1 LLRST
6 TATLFLASL
15 LACAGPPPGP
25 GEDRSE
31 RTTLLGNENRV
42 LLVLPLNV
50 AAVMPS
56 ELELFS
62 PIVWKELELYLRARD
77 KQLKTIS
84 RQAARNLWVR
94 AVKQV
99 RAEGGPHVG
108 YDDAARVLAVEL
120 RKHTEFDALLAPSLF
135 IREARIANREARW
148 DGVSRELEFAA
159 RGLAARNLVSTPLEG
174 AAPAA
179 SFHVAA
185 FDADGDKLHEARGG
199 IELLVR
205 VRVNVGA
212 TKGGEEVVVLD
223 PTRSNTR
230 APHEPLPTFE
240 FETRTDLF
248 SNREHVRDGFNVA
261 LGPFL
266 PAPVPE

>member
-1 LLRST
+1 LLRPLI
-6 TATLFLASL
+6 TALVLASL
-15 LACAGPPPGP
+15 LACAGAPARESP
-25 GEDRSE
+25 RE
-31 RTTLLGNENRV
+31 RTLLVGEENRV
-42 LLVLPLNV
+42 ILILPLNV

-62 PIVWKELELYLRARD
+62 PIIWKELELYLRDRG

-84 RQAARNLWVR
+84 RQAARTLWVR

-99 RAEGGPHVG
+99 RAEGGPHAG
-108 YDDAARVLAVEL
+108 YDQAARALAVEL
-120 RKHTEFDALLAPSLF
+120 RKHTEFDTLLAPSLF
-135 IREARIANREARW
+135 IREARISNRRASW

-159 RGLAARNLVSTPLEG
+159 RGMAARSLVSTPLEG

-179 SFHVAA
+179 SIHVAV

-205 VRVNVGA
+205 VRVIVGA
-212 TKGGEEVVVLD
+212 RSGGDDVVVLD
-223 PTRSNTR
+223 PQRSNTR
-230 APHEPLPTFE
+230 APHEPLPSFA

-248 SNREHVRDGFNVA
+248 SNREHVRDGFAVA
-261 LGPFL
+261 FGPFL
-266 PAPVPE
+266 PPPLSE